1 MAEYSKQTNAPFGD
15 VRISIENL
23 TMFRGERTLFSDVS
37 ASIKNGDVLW
47 IRGDN
52 GIGKTTLLRALSG
65 LLSTDEGRIKW
76 NLDQQD
82 CSPGDVIAYQPH
94 QSYAKGVLSAVE
106 DLAFWS
112 KLHKDRHPLKSV
124 LEMVGLG
131 GQTGV
136 RTAKL
141 SAGQKRRLAF
151 AKLIISD
158 KPVWI
163 LDEPA
168 AALDKTGVA
177 LIDSLVTR
185 HISRGGATIIASH
198 GKPRSLS
205 QSTRLLTL
213 SE

>member
-106 DLAFWS
+106 DSHF
-112 KLHKDRHPLKSV
+112 
-124 LEMVGLG
+124 GLNCI
-131 GQTGV
+131 
-136 RTAKL
+136 K
-141 SAGQKRRLAF
+141 
-151 AKLIISD
+151 ID
-158 KPVWI
+158 I
-163 LDEPA
+163 L
-168 AALDKTGVA
+168 
-177 LIDSLVTR
+177 
-185 HISRGGATIIASH
+185 
-198 GKPRSLS
+198 
-205 QSTRLLTL
+205 
-213 SE
+213 